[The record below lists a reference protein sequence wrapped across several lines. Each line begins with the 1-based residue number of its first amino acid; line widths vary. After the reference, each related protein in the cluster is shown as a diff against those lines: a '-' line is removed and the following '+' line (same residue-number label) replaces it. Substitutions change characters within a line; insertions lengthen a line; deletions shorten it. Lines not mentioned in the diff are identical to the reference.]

1 MGTDLM
7 WTRLLLRLAPLA
19 VICAAVLAV
28 LYRRADAMARAA
40 LEIEAGKTML
50 YVIAAVLISAVVQAV
65 VRNFEERRK
74 AWTAK
79 RDLVRTDLTDGVLKL
94 YSRAK
99 GTRRRLRANVQVESG
114 PIDAK
119 MYGQLLED
127 LSDTQLGLERYKRAA
142 EGGVRRN
149 MLPQSVGEELETME
163 KYLGD
168 LVTEYE
174 SARPSEGTN
183 IPITDLPKLVDFVDR
198 SHRSG
203 FHSRFVAPYYR
214 AAKAIDEVMAED
226 LRGGR
231 D

>member
-1 MGTDLM
+1 M
-7 WTRLLLRLAPLA
+7 WTRLLLRLAPLG
-19 VICAAVLAV
+19 VVCAAVFVV
-28 LYRRADAMARAA
+28 LYGRADASAKAA

-74 AWTAK
+74 EWIAK
-79 RDLVRTDLTDGVLKL
+79 RDLLRTDLTDGVLNL

-114 PIDAK
+114 RIDAK
-119 MYGQLLED
+119 MYGELLQD
-127 LSDTQLGLERYKRAA
+127 LSDTQLGLERYKREA

-149 MLPQSVGEELETME
+149 MLSQSVREELDAME
-163 KYLGD
+163 KYLGE
-168 LVTEYE
+168 LVTEFE

-183 IPITDLPKLVDFVDR
+183 IPITDLPKVVDFIER

-214 AAKAIDEVMAED
+214 AAKAIDEVMAKD
-226 LRGGR
+226 LPRR
-231 D
+231 

>member
-1 MGTDLM
+1 
-7 WTRLLLRLAPLA
+7 
-19 VICAAVLAV
+19 
-28 LYRRADAMARAA
+28 
-40 LEIEAGKTML
+40 ML

-79 RDLVRTDLTDGVLKL
+79 RDLVRTDLTDGVLQL

-99 GTRRRLRANVQVESG
+99 GIRRRLRANVQLERG
-114 PIDAK
+114 HIDGK

-127 LSDTQLGLERYKRAA
+127 LSDTQLGLERYKGAA
-142 EGGVRRN
+142 QGGVRRN
-149 MLPQSVGEELETME
+149 MLPHSVGKELESME

-174 SARPSEGTN
+174 SARPSKRTN
-183 IPITDLPKLVDFVDR
+183 LQLTDLPKLVEFVDQ

-203 FHSRFVAPYYR
+203 FHSRFVEPYYR
-214 AAKAIDEVMAED
+214 VAKAIDEVMAMD
-226 LRGGR
+226 LAGGTH
-231 D
+231 